1 MAVAPNHV
9 DTRASHVLAR
19 GFHLTPEAPW
29 QIAPRRGVT

>member
-1 MAVAPNHV
+1 MAVPPNRV

-29 QIAPRRGVT
+29 QTVRRLGVT